1 MPTRL
6 LREGILSSERV
17 DQLDWQSEVFY
28 RRLMSKV
35 DDHGLYDARLSM
47 LRSSLYPLR
56 VDRVREADIARW
68 MATCQKAGLIVL
80 YEADGKPFLK
90 MVDTNWKTRSDPKY
104 PLPPD
109 NSCKQE
115 QTTVNTSTVVVGVV
129 GVVDEGKTLSGK
141 PDLKPQAVEILN
153 FLNAKAEKNFLPVP
167 ANIEMIVARLREGY
181 PFDDIR
187 SVIARKCGEWKAD
200 EKMAEYLRPKTLF
213 SRTNFANYH
222 GQLAQ
227 VSHEK

>member
-115 QTTVNTSTVVVGVV
+115 KTTVNTSTVVEVVV

-141 PDLKPQAVEILN
+141 PDFKPQAVEILN
-153 FLNAKAEKNFLPVP
+153 FLNTKTGRDYQPVS
-167 ANIEMIVARLREGY
+167 ANLDLIVARLREGY
-181 PFDDIR
+181 SSDDIR
-187 SVIARKCGEWKAD
+187 SVVAKKCREWSGD
-200 EKMAEYLRPKTLF
+200 EKMAPYLRPATLF
-213 SRTNFANYH
+213 NRTKFAQYQGELQKVPN
-222 GQLAQ
+222 G
-227 VSHEK
+227 

>member
-17 DQLDWQSEVFY
+17 DQLDWQAEVFY

-56 VDRVREADIARW
+56 VDRVREADISRW
-68 MATCQKAGLIVL
+68 MAACQKAGLIVL

-104 PLPPD
+104 PLPTES
-109 NSCKQE
+109 SCKQE
-115 QTTVNTSTVVVGVV
+115 KTTVNTSTVVEV
-129 GVVDEGKTLSGK
+129 GVVDEGKALSGT
-141 PDLKPQAVEILN
+141 PDASPREEARKILE
-153 FLNAKAEKNFLPVP
+153 FLNTKTGRQYEPVN
-167 ANIEMIVARLREGY
+167 ANLELIVARLREGY
-181 PFDDIR
+181 SSDDIR
-187 SVIARKCGEWKAD
+187 SVVAKKCREWSGD
-200 EKMAEYLRPKTLF
+200 EKMAPYLRPATLF
-213 SRTNFANYH
+213 NRTKFAQYQGELQKVPN
-222 GQLAQ
+222 G
-227 VSHEK
+227 